1 LYAYTIYIFYLEF
14 SIKVKIPFRENALVM
29 RNKHLVKISRIITD
43 ATTKDAL
50 QVTIDVINKGFE
62 AQEFSVYVCNCKV
75 SSSASLATSA
85 RRLLQPD
92 IGQTVTFLMPLIVNT
107 RKNTKFSCDGKF

>member
-1 LYAYTIYIFYLEF
+1 
-14 SIKVKIPFRENALVM
+14 M
-29 RNKHLVKISRIITD
+29 RNRHLVKISRIITD

-50 QVTIDVINKGFE
+50 QVSIDVINKGFE